1 MSLFKNNQY
10 YDMKKFYFAF
20 FTLFLIIHSV
30 VNGQLSSRQA
40 GLRIGYRSGIFYQAS
55 HDAGNAEIAYNAM
68 VGFNNSGIQVTGLRI
83 VYETSLN
90 SISPDLY
97 LAWGYGGHVGFI
109 YADHVGF
116 FGERYDF
123 QSRRFCPVFGA
134 DGWLAA
140 EYRVQEFPLNVSLN
154 LKPFVEL
161 TVPAFV
167 RVMPF
172 DLALSVSY
180 IF

>member
-1 MSLFKNNQY
+1 
-10 YDMKKFYFAF
+10 MKKFYP
-20 FTLFLIIHSV
+20 LFITLIIINHSV

-40 GLRIGYRSGIFYQAS
+40 GLRIGYRGGIFYQLS

-68 VGFNNSGIQVTGLRI
+68 VGFSNFGVQLTGLRI
-83 VYETSLN
+83 VYETPLH

-97 LAWGYGGHVGFI
+97 FAWGYGGHAGFI
-109 YADHVGF
+109 YTDHVGF
-116 FGERYDF
+116 FGETYNFR
-123 QSRRFCPVFGA
+123 SRRFCPVFGA

-140 EYRVQEFPLNVSLN
+140 EYRVQEIPLNVSLN

-161 TVPAFV
+161 SVPAFV

-180 IF
+180 VF